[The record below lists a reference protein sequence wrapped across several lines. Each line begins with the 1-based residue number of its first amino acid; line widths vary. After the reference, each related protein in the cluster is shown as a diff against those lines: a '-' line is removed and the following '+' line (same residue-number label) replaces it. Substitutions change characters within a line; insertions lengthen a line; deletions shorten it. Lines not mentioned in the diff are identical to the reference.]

1 MVRICGR
8 YQPISVS
15 ETARPTIQLRVVSW
29 LTRSAR
35 TVAGSMKVSPT
46 LNEIPFQTE
55 SR

>member
-15 ETARPTIQLRVVSW
+15 ATASPTIHPRGVSW
-29 LTRSAR
+29 LTSSAS
-35 TVAGSMKVSPT
+35 TVDGSMNVSPT
-46 LNEIPFQTE
+46 PKETPFRTE